1 MKVHKFVIC
10 LGLFLFLMGILLGG
24 PLIFTKFVPL
34 LGGDSVGPNIAN
46 VFSQFS
52 SKERCLLFIS
62 ICLLFSALITLAVG
76 IIMVI
81 IITSKRN
88 KANGLHYG

>member
-1 MKVHKFVIC
+1 
-10 LGLFLFLMGILLGG
+10 MGILLGG

-46 VFSQFS
+46 VFSQLS
-52 SKERCLLFIS
+52 PEECLLFFIS
-62 ICLLFSALITLAVG
+62 VCLLFSALIILAAG